1 MRFAQFI
8 TRAAAVVLAQV
19 GLCAAAGAAVVV
31 LPTAGPGP
39 LLSAGDATY
48 GSASV
53 TSGAFS
59 VDYFFTLDGAASVRG
74 QARDISGGFG
84 SAVDISNLQI
94 SLYQGT
100 TMIVS
105 SVADAVNTLFAPV
118 TLLAGNYILRI
129 SGIGATPNGG
139 VYETIAFVTA
149 APVPLPAAAWLLL
162 SGLAGVGAFARRR
175 ATTAAA

>member
-1 MRFAQFI
+1 MRLAQFI
-8 TRAAAVVLAQV
+8 TRAGAVVVAQV
-19 GLCAAAGAAVVV
+19 GLCAAAAAAVVV

-39 LLSAGDATY
+39 LLSAGDGTY
-48 GSASV
+48 GSESV

-84 SAVDISNLQI
+84 SAADISILQI

-100 TMIVS
+100 TLLVS

-118 TLLAGNYILRI
+118 TLSAGNYLMRI
-129 SGIGATPNGG
+129 TGIAATPGGG
-139 VYETIAFVTA
+139 VFETNAFVSA

-162 SGLAGVGAFARRR
+162 SGLAGVGTFARRR